1 MHRRRIDLNAL
12 FLSIDEKRK
21 KESSND
27 KFRQLV
33 TRIENKEY
41 QSRGAGKI
49 EKSNELTW
57 DNVKVEIYSM
67 KDFLNINKMTT
78 RILSQVAK
86 EYSIDLPKP
95 HGTMKKE
102 IYIEALKNKGLSLS
116 DVVNKIVSIKTHNT
130 DISKLAEGPDS
141 DSTKENQ
148 TCIEANCDTKSDPG
162 DTAP

>member
-1 MHRRRIDLNAL
+1 MHRKRIDLKAL

-41 QSRGAGKI
+41 PKKERSQ
-49 EKSNELTW
+49 ELTW
-57 DNVKVEIYSM
+57 DNIKVEIYSM
-67 KDFLNINKMTT
+67 KDFLNINKLTT

-116 DVVNKIVSIKTHNT
+116 DVVNKIVSIKTLNT
-130 DISKLAEGPDS
+130 DISKLAESPDS
-141 DSTKENQ
+141 DLTKEDQ
-148 TCIEANCDTKSDPG
+148 TCIEANCDIKSDPG

>member
-1 MHRRRIDLNAL
+1 MHRKRIDLKAL

-41 QSRGAGKI
+41 PIKERSQ
-49 EKSNELTW
+49 ELTW
-57 DNVKVEIYSM
+57 DNLKIEIYSM
-67 KDFLNINKMTT
+67 KDIVNINKMTT

-86 EYSIDLPKP
+86 EYSIDLPRL
-95 HGTMKKE
+95 HGTMKKD
-102 IYIEALKNKGLSLS
+102 IYIDSLKNKGLTLS
-116 DVVNKIVSIKTHNT
+116 DVVNKIVSIKTLNT
-130 DISKLAEGPDS
+130 DISKLAESPNS

>member
-1 MHRRRIDLNAL
+1 MHRKRIDLKAL

-41 QSRGAGKI
+41 PKKERSQ
-49 EKSNELTW
+49 ELTW
-57 DNVKVEIYSM
+57 DNIKVEIYSM
-67 KDFLNINKMTT
+67 KDFLNINKLTT

-130 DISKLAEGPDS
+130 DISKLAESPDS
-141 DSTKENQ
+141 DLTKEDQ